1 MRPFQ
6 FLMLVVLAVLAQL
19 ARPSDVRAQEL
30 SCITVSIIVPS
41 AVGSAGDLVGRAV
54 ADAATK
60 LGGTTFRVRNRPRDI
75 ARQLMED
82 AAPNGCT
89 LMLDTQIQVAFE
101 VLGKGKTEWRDFK
114 PVTLLTRTPMAI
126 VLSAGGPPAAAPK
139 GEEPEP
145 PSLSGIVAQLRDKP
159 ESVTFA
165 LVEDPLEQ
173 LLFLRMEEALDAR
186 FRIRSY
192 PNGIARYRELVSG
205 PAGIAG
211 FVSLKAAAARI
222 REKQLNVL
230 AVSGAF
236 EPDMLAG
243 VPTIGSEADGLTFG
257 IDHGLFGPREMP
269 DEIVKNVADI
279 MQKVMETR
287 GVLADLHT
295 EYGTEA
301 ALITGDGFA
310 RYLENLAA
318 DWGEM
323 LQRQDNA
330 GRLGQKS

>member
-19 ARPSDVRAQEL
+19 VRPGDARAQEL

-60 LGGTTFRVRNRPRDI
+60 LGGTAFRVRNRPRDI
-75 ARQLMED
+75 ARQLIED

-101 VLGKGKTEWRDFK
+101 ILGKGKTNWRDFK
-114 PVTLLTRTPMAI
+114 PIALLTRTPVAI
-126 VLSAGGPPAAAPK
+126 ALSAGGPPPAVPK
-139 GEEPEP
+139 DEEPEL
-145 PSLSGIVAQLRDKP
+145 PSLSGIVSQLRDKP

-173 LLFLRMEEALDAR
+173 LLFLRMEEALGAR

-192 PNGIARYRELVSG
+192 PNGISRYREMVNG
-205 PAGIAG
+205 PAGVAG
-211 FVSLKAAAARI
+211 FVSLKAAVART
-222 REKQLNVL
+222 KDKKLNVL

-236 EPDMLAG
+236 EPGMLAD
-243 VPTIGSEADGLTFG
+243 VPTIGSEAGGLTFG
-257 IDHGLFGPREMP
+257 IDHGLFGPRDMP
-269 DEIVKNVADI
+269 NDIVKILAEI
-279 MQKVMETR
+279 MRKVMETR
-287 GVLADLHT
+287 GVLADLHSG
-295 EYGTEA
+295 YGTEA

-323 LQRQDNA
+323 LQRQNNI
-330 GRLGQKS
+330 GRLGRKS